1 MVSSNAA
8 SKTRS
13 LSDAERRLKREA
25 AEKWHLNKRDAARW
39 LMLERVR
46 VHARTARMSVTA
58 FAEEAAARQRDLGA
72 LSARVDECSGV
83 VASLSRDWRT
93 KIPLLGQRDR
103 LVRANAAMGKS
114 QKRLEAYRR
123 EIDQFFDNRCL
134 LELVLTAI
142 NEGSSPAPAASPP
155 KAAAVRYPTLTEV
168 VDIDDARVSALQGL

>member
-13 LSDAERRLKREA
+13 LSDAERQLKREA
-25 AEKWHLNKRDAARW
+25 AEKWRLNQRDAARW

-46 VHARTARMSVTA
+46 VNARTARTSVA
-58 FAEEAAARQRDLGA
+58 VFAEEAAARQNDLGA
-72 LSARVDECSGV
+72 LSARVDECSSV

-93 KIPLLGQRDR
+93 KLPLLGQRER
-103 LVRANAAMGKS
+103 LVRATAAMCKS

-134 LELVLTAI
+134 LELVLKAV
-142 NEGSSPAPAASPP
+142 NEASSPPPAAVPRKSTG
-155 KAAAVRYPTLTEV
+155 VRYPTLTEV
-168 VDIDDARVSALQGL
+168 IDIDDARVSALQGL